1 MSVTKS
7 SRIDAG
13 DKGAIRKS
21 LRRWQIQVFA
31 VSWITYAAF
40 YFPRSSFSAA
50 KVGILDD
57 PAVNGI
63 LTEKVLGNLDAV
75 YLAAYAIGQFTWGAV
90 AEKRGTRVVV
100 TGGMILAGIAAITMG
115 WVTALWLFFPL
126 MVVQGLA
133 QATGWSALSK
143 NIASFFTVSSRGK
156 AMGLFSTSY
165 AFGGLVAAPVAGFFA
180 YSVFD
185 TWRAAFFTGGA
196 VILVLLLVF
205 TLLQRNNLRECGLP
219 DIDVI
224 DEDLPP
230 ASSVQAAEE
239 RQEVEDNRKRVRP
252 RDLLAAARHDSMV
265 ARLGICYF
273 LLKPARYAVLLWGPV
288 LVLKAMPNVEKLTAI
303 LVPIAFGV
311 AGMIAPVLL
320 GWISDT
326 VFNARRV
333 PVCVLSLLGLVVVL
347 CLWQPFTATGSVPM
361 VCIALG
367 LIGFMAYGADALIS
381 GVAAVDFGT
390 SKYAAGSAGF
400 INGCGSV
407 GAILGG
413 LLPGYFGGTA
423 LFYGFAVAALVAA
436 AILLP
441 AWNRRPTNA

>member
-1 MSVTKS
+1 MSSMKS
-7 SRIDAG
+7 SSTEVAE
-13 DKGAIRKS
+13 KAVVRKA

-57 PAVNGI
+57 PAVNAI

-75 YLAAYAIGQFTWGAV
+75 YLAAYAVGQFTWGAV

-143 NIASFFTVSSRGK
+143 NIASFFTVASRGK

-185 TWRAAFFTGGA
+185 TWRAAFFAGGA

-230 ASSVQAAEE
+230 AGSVRSSVTQ
-239 RQEVEDNRKRVRP
+239 QQVEDNRRRVRP

-288 LVLKAMPNVEKLTAI
+288 LVLKAMPHVEKLTAV

-326 VFNARRV
+326 VFHARRV

-347 CLWQPFTATGSVPM
+347 CLWQPLTATGSVPL
-361 VCIALG
+361 VCVSLG

>member
-7 SRIDAG
+7 QTQVGQRADL
-13 DKGAIRKS
+13 RKS

-40 YFPRSSFSAA
+40 YFPRSAFSAA

-57 PAVNGI
+57 PSVNGF
-63 LTEKVLGNLDAV
+63 LTEKVLGSLDAA
-75 YLAAYAIGQFTWGAV
+75 YLAAYAVGQFTWGAV

-100 TGGMILAGIAAITMG
+100 TGGMVLAGIAAITMG
-115 WVTALWLFFPL
+115 FVTALWLFFPL
-126 MVVQGLA
+126 MVAQGLA

-143 NIASFFTVSSRGK
+143 NIASFFTVRSRGK
-156 AMGLFSTSY
+156 AMGMFSTSY

-185 TWRAAFFTGGA
+185 SWRAAFFAGGV
-196 VILVLLLVF
+196 VILALLLLF
-205 TLLQRNNLRECGLP
+205 TSLQRNNLRECGLP

-224 DEDLPP
+224 DEDLP
-230 ASSVQAAEE
+230 AAGDARDAVEM
-239 RQEVEDNRKRVRP
+239 QEVEDNRKRVRP

-288 LVLKAMPNVEKLTAI
+288 LVLKAMPHVEKLTAV

-311 AGMIAPVLL
+311 AGMVAPVLL
-320 GWISDT
+320 GWVSDT
-326 VFNARRV
+326 VFAARRV

-347 CLWQPFTATGSVPM
+347 CLWQPLTASGSVAL
-361 VCIALG
+361 VCVSLG

-390 SKYAAGSAGF
+390 SKYAAGAAGF
-400 INGCGSV
+400 INGCGSI

-436 AILLP
+436 VILVP